1 MDINERLDAPLFTI
15 HLSIREMKE
24 ITMLLGERN
33 ADLVEELKM
42 YLALPLSDEKEAE
55 AIRREVETIGSALE
69 KIDYETERVFNIAKE
84 IMGE

>member
-1 MDINERLDAPLFTI
+1 MDINERLDTPLFTI

-55 AIRREVETIGSALE
+55 AIRREVETIGSTLE
-69 KIDYETERVFNIAKE
+69 KIDCETERVFNIAKE

>member
-1 MDINERLDAPLFTI
+1 MDINERLDTPLFTI

-42 YLALPLSDEKEAE
+42 YLALPLSD
-55 AIRREVETIGSALE
+55 
-69 KIDYETERVFNIAKE
+69 
-84 IMGE
+84 

>member
-1 MDINERLDAPLFTI
+1 MDINERLDTPLFTI

-55 AIRREVETIGSALE
+55 AETETEAETEVEA
-69 KIDYETERVFNIAKE
+69 ETEAE
-84 IMGE
+84 SE